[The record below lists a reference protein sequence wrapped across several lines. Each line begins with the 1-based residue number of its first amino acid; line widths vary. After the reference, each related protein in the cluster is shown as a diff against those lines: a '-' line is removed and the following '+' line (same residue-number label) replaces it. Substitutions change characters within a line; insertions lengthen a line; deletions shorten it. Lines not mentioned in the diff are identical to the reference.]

1 MYRNK
6 NFEVKNFVYDIHI
19 YSVIVKQ
26 VQLSHLTFQGITSH
40 VCKKAQINN
49 GQCLG
54 QFLEFSRHFKSD
66 FSQISFS
73 ESL

>member
-6 NFEVKNFVYDIHI
+6 NFEVKNFVSDIHI
-19 YSVIVKQ
+19 YSIIVNQ

-49 GQCLG
+49 GQSLG
-54 QFLEFSRHFKSD
+54 QFLEFSRHFRSV
-66 FSQISFS
+66 FPQISFS
-73 ESL
+73 ELL